1 MMEISLIILGAI
13 LAIFASWV
21 SNNHISK
28 IALQTER
35 RRVKREKLEQ
45 LALLLN
51 SVDEWLNL
59 SGDNLF
65 SIPVKSLSS
74 SPLDMI
80 DVLGELYFPELDVM
94 IRAYHLETMEVVSTM
109 YSEAER
115 RFEKH
120 KETGDLIPHKP
131 EEFGSYVEK
140 NVAARKVMLKKKSEL
155 KREIAKL
162 SKGIQRV

>member
-1 MMEISLIILGAI
+1 MQISLIILGAI

-59 SGDNLF
+59 SEDNLF
-65 SIPVKSLSS
+65 SIPIKSLSS

-94 IRAYHLETMEVVSTM
+94 IRAYQ
-109 YSEAER
+109 AER

-131 EEFGSYVEK
+131 EELRAYVEK

-155 KREIAKL
+155 QREIAKL